1 MGNTESVVVQKRLAR
16 FRPEDRPSV
25 EGIFDRLHAAADGHS
40 GSQSK
45 TPAGKSLTLQHLQSS
60 MGNLASDS
68 LVRRIF
74 RCMCSIDPGPAAPAA
89 CGKSG
94 APAASGV
101 AREQLVIFLAD
112 TLRGTA
118 EERAPLILA
127 MSQTGTETANVVKC
141 EQVAE
146 FLQDLISAVIQILVR
161 KGHVQGWKPER
172 MGDGS
177 QGEKLLAEQMCSE
190 LKPSDEGDCDV
201 SCLEDWIFRVAQVS
215 LYLEMLVTEVLNF
228 SLSSRPAPI
237 LLPPC
242 KEMPWKELTCLVDL
256 PTLMFLAP
264 QLPDSYSAPWRLLF
278 STRLHGESFTRMVA
292 GLMKGGPTLLL
303 IKDTRGHVFG
313 GFASHAWEVKPQ
325 FQGDSR
331 CFLFTVFPRL
341 RVYTATGYNEHF
353 MYLNQNQQTM
363 PNGLGPQRT
372 NCLHLTLSSA
382 SSYLTPTTFKSSLT
396 TSINLLFGLLLGL
409 LPGSSKLSI
418 LLPIYSLSPLWT
430 CPNHLSLASL
440 TLSPKPLTCA
450 VPLMYSFLILSFL
463 VTPRENLSIFISA
476 TSSSVS
482 CLFLSDTVSGPNNIA
497 GLTTVLYT
505 FPLISAETLLSHIT
519 LDTFLHPFH
528 PACTRFFT
536 SFPHSP
542 LLWTVEPKYLKSSTF
557 LISSPC
563 NLTLPLGSLSFTH
576 MYSVLLLLTF
586 IPLLSRTN
594 LHLSSFSSICSL
606 LPLQITMSSANII
619 VHGDSCLT
627 SSVRLSITIASK
639 KGLRADP

>member
-363 PNGLGPQRT
+363 PNGLGMGGQ
-372 NCLHLTLSSA
+372 HG
-382 SSYLTPTTFKSSLT
+382 Y
-396 TSINLLFGLLLGL
+396 FGLWLDSDFGCGHSRAR
-409 LPGSSKLSI
+409 PKCTTYGSPQLSGDENFTMD
-418 LLPIYSLSPLWT
+418 SMEVW
-430 CPNHLSLASL
+430 AVG
-440 TLSPKPLTCA
+440 KP
-450 VPLMYSFLILSFL
+450 PE
-463 VTPRENLSIFISA
+463 PEEGDE
-476 TSSSVS
+476 
-482 CLFLSDTVSGPNNIA
+482 SDGK
-497 GLTTVLYT
+497 
-505 FPLISAETLLSHIT
+505 
-519 LDTFLHPFH
+519 
-528 PACTRFFT
+528 R
-536 SFPHSP
+536 
-542 LLWTVEPKYLKSSTF
+542 
-557 LISSPC
+557 
-563 NLTLPLGSLSFTH
+563 
-576 MYSVLLLLTF
+576 SVLDVDPEVQAIMEMTGK
-586 IPLLSRTN
+586 T
-594 LHLSSFSSICSL
+594 LHS
-606 LPLQITMSSANII
+606 Q
-619 VHGDSCLT
+619 
-627 SSVRLSITIASK
+627 
-639 KGLRADP
+639 GLREPEENQDQ